1 MTEPEPRRDVDPD
14 QAALD
19 ELLRA
24 FGATVD
30 DEVADVDE
38 GEATGA
44 FDLSEQIDDEVD
56 GQDQID
62 DEVEDQVQIDDE
74 VQIDDAPQE
83 SESPELSNSV
93 ISIADDDL
101 PDAVYIEG
109 SLDGDSSDSIVFIDD
124 DDSLDTVATGS
135 SRELRRGIEPRMR
148 DRRLAV
154 SRAEGRRKL
163 WLIAGLSLVLL
174 LAVGALAVLG
184 SPLFSVSE
192 NELSISGAVYTDED
206 ALAAVVDDLV
216 GTPVLLADTD
226 AAERQ
231 LEQIPWVDEAQVRTH
246 FPRGLTI
253 EIREREAVA
262 TYQGQDGSFRVID
275 RAGRILDVIPGRP
288 IAYMLLVTPE
298 PVDLAAGQYAPIGY
312 AAAAELVK
320 NLTPTVRRVTVSVES
335 TASGDSLKLHL
346 ESESGTATEVRFGE
360 AKELFSKLVRLETV
374 MAKITE
380 GGISE
385 VDVSTS
391 EVTLTATGS

>member
-44 FDLSEQIDDEVD
+44 FDVSEQIDDEVD
-56 GQDQID
+56 GQDQVD
-62 DEVEDQVQIDDE
+62 DVVEDQDQIDDE

-192 NELSISGAVYTDED
+192 KELSISGAVYTDED

-226 AAERQ
+226 AAERK

-275 RAGRILDVIPGRP
+275 RSGRILDVIPGRP